1 MTCLVMNIIDWFCI
15 QWFKIFLENLFAVV
29 IFEQDVNIFSFPFNA
44 ALCGW
49 SYKLDFTE
57 RVKNNL
63 SLFV

>member
-1 MTCLVMNIIDWFCI
+1 MIL
-15 QWFKIFLENLFAVV
+15 LENLHDVV
-29 IFEQDVNIFSFPFNA
+29 VVEQDLNIFSFPFNA

-49 SYKLDFTE
+49 SYKLDLTE